1 MLVLCASSHVYIRM
15 LNSSIKY
22 LRILNV
28 KDLHESSKVLRVTV
42 GTSVWS
48 VDPQIG
54 SRILSAVLGHLVLF

>member
-28 KDLHESSKVLRVTV
+28 KDLQESSKVLRVTV